1 MIKLPHK
8 MRLLS
13 TLLYYDKEEILKYI
27 NWEDLVFS
35 MYKQ

>member
-13 TLLYYDKEEILKYI
+13 TLLYYDKEEIFKIHKLGGSFI
-27 NWEDLVFS
+27 
-35 MYKQ
+35 